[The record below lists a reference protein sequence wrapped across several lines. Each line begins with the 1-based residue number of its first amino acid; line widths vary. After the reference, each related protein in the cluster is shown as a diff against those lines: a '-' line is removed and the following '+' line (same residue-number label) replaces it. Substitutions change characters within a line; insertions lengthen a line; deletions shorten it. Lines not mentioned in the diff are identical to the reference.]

1 MMRSIVILFIMIIA
15 NSCQTDARKVEIEL
29 EGQLIGITSAH
40 NARQLGGY
48 VIGGRQVR
56 NDLLLRAARLSGLTP
71 EDSALLA
78 ERYRVQRI
86 YDFRSQEESVSS
98 PDVIPGNA
106 RYLSIS
112 LPFADKERSS
122 VSFSSNEEMIG
133 MLLKYADNPMIQDM
147 CMHMYDKIFFEEQ
160 SQEVYRMFFADLM
173 TVNPEDGAVL
183 WHCTQGKDRAG
194 SASAMLLAALG
205 ADRELIMADFC
216 LSKDYYDPKVAM
228 IKTENET
235 QANVINTLISAN
247 PAIFEATLDKVD
259 QKYGSLRNYLTECIG
274 VTPEMMEVL
283 RERYLE

>member
-15 NSCQTDARKVEIEL
+15 SSCQTDARKVEIEL

-78 ERYRVQRI
+78 ERYRVQCI

-147 CMHMYDKIFFEEQ
+147 CTHMYDKIFFEEQ
-160 SQEVYRMFFADLM
+160 SQDVYRRFFADLM
-173 TVNPEDGAVL
+173 TVDPEDGAVL

>member
-1 MMRSIVILFIMIIA
+1 MMRSIIILLFMIIA
-15 NSCQTDARKVEIEL
+15 SSYQTDVRKVDIEL
-29 EGQLIGITSAH
+29 NDQLIGITSAH

-78 ERYRVQRI
+78 ERYRVQCI

-147 CMHMYDKIFFEEQ
+147 CTHMYDKIFFEEQ
-160 SQEVYRMFFADLM
+160 SQDVYRRFFADLM
-173 TVNPEDGAVL
+173 TVDPEDGAVL